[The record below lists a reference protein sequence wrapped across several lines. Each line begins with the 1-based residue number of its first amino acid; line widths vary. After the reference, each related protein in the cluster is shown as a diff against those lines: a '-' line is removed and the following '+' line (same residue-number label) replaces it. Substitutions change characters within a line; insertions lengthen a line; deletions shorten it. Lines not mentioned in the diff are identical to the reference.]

1 MGVIIT
7 LGEFMFNSM
16 CGLLPDLYLRY
27 SLVQT
32 LRSAIQLLHY
42 LAFGSDSAPNIRER
56 LSYAPRGPFNGL
68 VHLFIVAFGR
78 LSFSDPPEYLDKACS
93 NAIRE
98 VRGRWDSFPGWGV
111 I

>member
-1 MGVIIT
+1 MT
-7 LGEFMFNSM
+7 LGELVLYSTDRFVI
-16 CGLLPDLYLRY
+16 DLMVWF

-42 LAFGSDSAPNIRER
+42 LAFSSDPAPNIRER

-78 LSFSDPPEYLDKACS
+78 LSFSDPPEYLDKPCFHG
-93 NAIRE
+93 IRE
-98 VRGRWDSFPGWGV
+98 VRGMLPSWMQRN
-111 I
+111 